1 MSTTALAP
9 LPNRATTSF
18 TLTWGLVSMPLSV
31 YTGTEETRVKRSEYV
46 EIDGTDIPVGRAAI
60 RKDTGEVI
68 DSAVVV
74 RKAQATNGNWVA
86 LSDDEVAD
94 CTSVE
99 RGVGEI
105 VAFVPVKHVA
115 NYVTETVNQVRPKAT
130 KGKPDPS
137 ADKAFALLRAAM
149 RKRKVVALVK
159 VALRGPARYALLD
172 AEGTLSLVRT
182 HDAIREALPLSVHTF
197 NDAELGMALNLI
209 DAVGVEAPILTDD
222 TAPVVQ
228 SFVDAKAGG
237 VTAPPAATPPPT
249 IDIMAAL
256 EASITA
262 SKKSKRGAA

>member
-46 EIDGTDIPVGRAAI
+46 EIDGADVPVGRSAI

-68 DSAVVV
+68 NSDDVI
-74 RKAQATNGNWVA
+74 RKAQATSGAWVA
-86 LSDDEVAD
+86 LTDDEIAE

-105 VAFVPVKHVA
+105 ITFVPIKRIGD
-115 NYVTETVNQVRPKAT
+115 YSTETVNQVRPRAT
-130 KGKPDPS
+130 KGKLDPS

-182 HDAIREALPLSVHTF
+182 HDGIREALPLSLHTF
-197 NDAELGMALNLI
+197 GDAELGMALNLI
-209 DAVGVEAPILTDD
+209 DAVGIEAPILTDD

-228 SFVDAKAGG
+228 MFVDAKAGG
-237 VTAPPAATPPPT
+237 VTTPPAPTPSPT
-249 IDIMAAL
+249 VDIMAAL
-256 EASITA
+256 EASIAA
-262 SKKSKRGAA
+262 SKKQKRGAA